1 MRKAILLCAATILA
15 TGYSVSSQAA
25 DGQALQIIVSINEQ
39 KLNVYDGDKLVAT
52 SHISS
57 GKPGHDTPTGV
68 FSVLEKQ
75 KFHRSNKYSNAPMP
89 WMQRITWSGVALH
102 ESNSVP
108 NRPASHGCV
117 RMPGEFA
124 RTLYKMTERGA
135 HVIITDEVVAPQ
147 RLMGQSLFKPS
158 QQPFGPSYMND
169 VALRPA
175 LPPSPSNQP
184 VEVAMNDPVNVAA
197 LARKD
202 TDKRTPIYIL
212 ITRADTSHLMFDV
225 QTALNQLGLDAGAVD
240 GASGKKTREAI
251 ARFRSENALPAGE
264 TVDDAFV
271 AALFKKANM
280 PLPQNGQI
288 IVRRDFAEVYRTPVT
303 IDKPEVALGTH
314 FMEAVNVDPGNQIAQ
329 WYGYSLSNRIPEA
342 AKKRLGITSEN
353 RALDPES
360 PVHALDRISMSDDAR
375 QKISQM
381 LGEGSSLTIT
391 DVESKSETG
400 LGTNFVTLTDP
411 LPAPVTAAK

>member
-1 MRKAILLCAATILA
+1 MRKALLLCAATILA
-15 TGYSVSSQAA
+15 AGYSLGAHAA
-25 DGQALQIIVSINEQ
+25 DGQALQIIVSINQQ

-117 RMPGEFA
+117 RMPAEFA
-124 RTLYKMTERGA
+124 RTLYTMTARGA
-135 HVIITDEVVAPQ
+135 HVIITDEAVMPQ
-147 RLMGQSLFKPS
+147 RLMGQSLFRPS
-158 QQPFGPSYMND
+158 HTQFGPSYMND

-175 LPPSPSNQP
+175 LGSSASPTS
-184 VEVAMNDPVNVAA
+184 VEVAMNDASKVAA
-197 LARKD
+197 LAPRD
-202 TDKRTPIYIL
+202 TDKRDPIYIL
-212 ITRADTSHLMFDV
+212 ITRADNSHLLFDV
-225 QTALNQLGLDAGAVD
+225 QTALNQLGFDVGEID
-240 GASGKKTREAI
+240 GASGSKTRDAI
-251 ARFRSENALPAGE
+251 QRFRAENALPASDK
-264 TVDDAFV
+264 VDDALV
-271 AALFKKANM
+271 AALFKKADK

-288 IVRRDFAEVYRTPVT
+288 IVRRDFAEVYRAPVT
-303 IDKPEVALGTH
+303 IEKPDVALGTH
-314 FMEAVNVDPGNQIAQ
+314 FMEAVNVDPGMQIAQ
-329 WYGYSLSNRIPEA
+329 WYGFSLNNRIPEP
-342 AKKRLGITSEN
+342 AKKRLGISTDVST
-353 RALDPES
+353 LDPQA
-360 PVHALDRISMSDDAR
+360 PVQALDRIQMSDETR
-375 QKISQM
+375 QKIGDM
-381 LGEGSSLTIT
+381 LAEGSSLTIT

-411 LPAPVTAAK
+411 LPAPITASK